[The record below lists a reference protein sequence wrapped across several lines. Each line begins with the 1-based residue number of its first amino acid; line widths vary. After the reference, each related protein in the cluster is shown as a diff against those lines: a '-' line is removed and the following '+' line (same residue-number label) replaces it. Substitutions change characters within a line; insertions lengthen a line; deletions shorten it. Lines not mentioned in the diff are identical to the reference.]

1 MKGVAYEA
9 ILIIGVLVAVGFS
22 LFQLRGILYGQQLI
36 GKEEVVYAFAKD
48 LESVVDKA
56 IATTGDA
63 AFVYY
68 PSIKQYSVVIKN
80 NTVTVLD
87 KVSNLSAYFS
97 KYFTLVD
104 NSFEDCEKIFVF
116 KKEEKIFIT
125 CKCFELG
132 EACSDSLQCCSGFCN
147 MTSGKCEEM
156 PVCPASRVCTG
167 APEAVKIGGKDCC
180 PADKPVCDKQ
190 HCCPLDKPKWCEKP
204 TDNNPRCMNESEYNT
219 KCKLDTVLIV
229 ALKTNLKKVYS
240 NAQINML
247 ENKINEFIN
256 SLGRDGLNGIFL
268 YLDEDETSDLIG
280 NKVTK
285 PDSWNNIDG
294 ILDQLIQKLNAKYL
308 IIIGGYDRFIQAPI
322 GSPEGSDDAYGDYT
336 GDYLPDIAVGRIP
349 DPNNGDLDVILNT
362 LDTAISLHDSGGL
375 ILTPYI
381 APIMSCGGIDNRPW
395 NSGRCFCSAIWGTSC
410 SACSDCC
417 GCIYPNSLSGKHFV
431 MILAHGPGP
440 SSSDAYRGGCL
451 DVTPSFINSIDVS
464 NAVWMTMSC
473 GGGHLR
479 LKAST
484 SGSMGMTFL
493 KSKGA
498 IYVGSTDL
506 NYGGRDGCPVPGGDS
521 CIGSL
526 YTEIVKRFSIGKRI
540 GDAYK
545 EGKNYYLTHY
555 SCPAGTAYQAHINC
569 LYGDPTLKIK
579 SMW

>member
-190 HCCPLDKPKWCEKP
+190 HCCPMDKPKWCERYKE
-204 TDNNPRCMNESEYNT
+204 CMNESEYET
-219 KCKLDTVLIV
+219 KCKKWRLVFVPLNFEANPSDEHEY
-229 ALKTNLKKVYS
+229 KTF
-240 NAQINML
+240 A
-247 ENKINEFIN
+247 N
-256 SLGRDGLNGIFL
+256 SVFNFWLQESPFRDC
-268 YLDEDETSDLIG
+268 
-280 NKVTK
+280 
-285 PDSWNNIDG
+285 
-294 ILDQLIQKLNAKYL
+294 
-308 IIIGGYDRFIQAPI
+308 
-322 GSPEGSDDAYGDYT
+322 
-336 GDYLPDIAVGRIP
+336 
-349 DPNNGDLDVILNT
+349 PNNGRDRIDMRIILPSESSTCVIDCRGVCSPWSCPPG
-362 LDTAISLHDSGGL
+362 DTCITSAIRCANAVLGSGNWDKLVG
-375 ILTPYI
+375 ISKVGWPYYL
-381 APIMSCGGIDNRPW
+381 GGIVCGMGPW
-395 NSGRCFCSAIWGTSC
+395 SPATCTDGPASSTWYKSICSAQAPGQANPIGITVHEMGHTLKLC
-410 SACSDCC
+410 HEC
-417 GCIYPNSLSGKHFV
+417 GLPRPNEC
-431 MILAHGPGP
+431 PNP
-440 SSSDAYRGGCL
+440 
-451 DVTPSFINSIDVS
+451 DVTDINYIMCYGTNRYFSPGSYNYLKGVTNGYCGEKSSI
-464 NAVWMTMSC
+464 A
-473 GGGHLR
+473 
-479 LKAST
+479 K
-484 SGSMGMTFL
+484 FL
-493 KSKGA
+493 E
-498 IYVGSTDL
+498 D
-506 NYGGRDGCPVPGGDS
+506 C
-521 CIGSL
+521 
-526 YTEIVKRFSIGKRI
+526 
-540 GDAYK
+540 
-545 EGKNYYLTHY
+545 
-555 SCPAGTAYQAHINC
+555 
-569 LYGDPTLKIK
+569 
-579 SMW
+579 